1 MRFFSGLII
10 VGIFSIICM
19 CGYALAQYPGG
30 QYDNFVSGNNVLPQP
45 PSIAPMVPVVLPQ
58 HQQIPPNFQQNP
70 GQMPP
75 PNPIIPPHESFREG
89 WEESWVHKFR
99 PLKEYDNQ
107 WRPSYNSP
115 NYQQPVYT
123 QPLYNNLNQQQWY
136 YNPLTGNYQRNVCPQ
151 PQYYYTQP
159 RNCWNW

>member
-10 VGIFSIICM
+10 IGVFAVLCVG
-19 CGYALAQYPGG
+19 GYALAQYPEYNTPSVIVPPQTG
-30 QYDNFVSGNNVLPQP
+30 YNLPVSV
-45 PSIAPMVPVVLPQ
+45 APMVPVVLPQ
-58 HQQIPPNFQQNP
+58 HPTLPNFQQNP

-89 WEESWVHKFR
+89 WRESWTHEFR
-99 PLKEYDNQ
+99 PLKEYDQYNNQ
-107 WRPSYNSP
+107 WRPSYNQP
-115 NYQQPVYT
+115 IYYQQPVY
-123 QPLYNNLNQQQWY
+123 NNPWC
-136 YNPLTGNYQRNVCPQ
+136 YNPTTGNYQRNVTPICPQ